1 MLKSYEAFYEN
12 GKLNWLG
19 APPPVNKVKV
29 LVVVEEHQ
37 QVEQGEQSI
46 KRLKGIA
53 PRPTHPVSLEDM
65 ENAIQLEGAKR

>member
-19 APPPVNKVKV
+19 VPPPVNKVKV
-29 LVVVEEHQ
+29 LVVVEEHE
-37 QVEQGEQSI
+37 QVEQGGQSI

-53 PRPTHPVSLEDM
+53 PRPVHPVSLEDM

>member
-19 APPPVNKVKV
+19 IPPAINKVKV
-29 LVVVEEHQ
+29 LVVVEEY
-37 QVEQGEQSI
+37 EQANHPGQSI

-53 PRPTHPVSLEDM
+53 PKPAHPVSLEDI
-65 ENAIQLEGAKR
+65 ESAIQLEGAKR